1 MLVPNLCNQNA
12 LGVGVLFDLP
22 LGDAGA
28 GIASL
33 VPNSSVGSATPTF
46 TRASSAYTRLS
57 NGTWSL
63 IATGQPRSMYSAA
76 GVYLG
81 YWPEGARAD
90 VLGTTDA
97 IRRTM
102 ADAGWVAGATMTKS
116 LAVGMDGV
124 ADAAAC
130 MTGGA
135 VEATNTILFTTVL
148 ASAARTFSAW
158 VRRKTGTGVVR
169 MTDNG
174 GTNWTDITL
183 TTTYQQFQLT
193 RTQANP
199 IVGFQIATNL
209 DAIEIDFNTIEAATF
224 ANPTP
229 IPVNVS
235 KAADVL
241 TYVSAGNIAGA
252 NGAAYAEVAFSSIES
267 LTAGQ
272 EVISCLSSGGILI
285 DSNSSGGQARFRIY
299 DGTNQ
304 ANETAFVP
312 SLGVAYKAASSWGTS
327 GLSVT
332 HSGIAVSTS
341 SFDGDISATT
351 NVGIGCSDAGANLLF
366 GSVRN
371 VRIYNRA
378 LTAEQLQVLTT

>member
-1 MLVPNLCNQNA
+1 MITTLQSAVNLNA
-12 LGVGVLFDLP
+12 GITFELP
-22 LGDAGA
+22 LNDAGS
-28 GIASL
+28 GIVNTTPLSSL
-33 VPNSSVGSATPTF
+33 GSGTPTF

-57 NGTWSL
+57 SGVWSL

-81 YWPEGARAD
+81 YWAEGARAD

-124 ADAAAC
+124 TDAAAC

-135 VEATNTILFTTVL
+135 VEATNTVLYTTVL
-148 ASAARTFSAW
+148 ASAARTFGPW
-158 VRRKTGTGVVR
+158 VRRKTGSGTVR

-209 DAIEIDFNTIEAATF
+209 DAIEIDFNTLEAASF

-235 KAADVL
+235 KEADLL
-241 TYVSAGNIAGA
+241 TFPLAGNLDNTVGSAYLEFYSGIGSGVLN
-252 NGAAYAEVAFSSIES
+252 NGPLLTDSTSAAFLGLASYTIQTGVRAF
-267 LTAGQ
+267 
-272 EVISCLSSGGILI
+272 
-285 DSNSSGGQARFRIY
+285 
-299 DGTNQ
+299 DGTNTVNGPVGAQ
-304 ANETAFVP
+304 P
-312 SLGVAYKAASSWGTS
+312 SSVYKVAVSWGGSAMTVFS
-327 GLSVT
+327 GGT
-332 HSGIAVSTS
+332 AGTPG
-341 SFDGDISATT
+341 SFDGSLSISTI
-351 NVGIGCSDAGANLLF
+351 GIGGDSGVATPSPFGAL
-366 GSVRN
+366 RN

-378 LTAEQLQVLTT
+378 LSAAQLQVLTT